1 MRFKTLFNRFRHKKL
16 YSIFPLFL
24 AFFLCVLLLETTIY
38 KRVEKEMQYYS
49 SIGRLEDMTR
59 FEVVKLRVERLKNAI
74 LLQTKSG
81 RDAYRAHYGADPPP
95 PGYRHE
101 QYEGGV
107 VRLVPLI
114 NPRPDIQMRSGFAP
128 NPEQLAGYQALKK
141 KFLKLKSV
149 SDDLMILNTE
159 PDDAK
164 LSQHL
169 NAMIAFEKVEYGK
182 ARFDFTSRKGLI
194 AKMKELA
201 DEMKAIETEID
212 ELVAVA
218 QGEVP
223 VVTGYTFIY
232 EGSNKTQTEKKQL
245 LQRGLKSQAY
255 QDVIDKAYRD
265 AGLPHLIGIRGITG
279 SDTVSMVQPVQ
290 PTPQVN
296 PTVPDK

>member
-1 MRFKTLFNRFRHKKL
+1 MRFKTLFNRFRHKRL
-16 YSIFPLFL
+16 YSIFPLCL
-24 AFFLCVLLLETTIY
+24 AFFLCVLLLNTTVY
-38 KRVEKEMQYYS
+38 KRVEREMGYYS

-59 FEVVKLRVERLKNAI
+59 FEVVKLGVERLRNAI

-101 QYEGGV
+101 QYEGGI
-107 VRLVPLI
+107 VRLVPLV
-114 NPRPDIQMRSGFAP
+114 NPRPDIETRLGFAP
-128 NPEQLAGYQALKK
+128 NPEQLAAYRALKE
-141 KFLKLKSV
+141 KFRKVKTTFNE
-149 SDDLMILNTE
+149 LMILNAE
-159 PDDAK
+159 PDDVK

-169 NAMIAFEKVEYGK
+169 NTMIAFEKAEYGK
-182 ARFDFTSRKGLI
+182 AKFNFTSRKGLMV
-194 AKMKELA
+194 KMKEFA
-201 DEMKAIETEID
+201 GEMETIETEID

-223 VVTGYTFIY
+223 VITGYTFIY
-232 EGSNKTQTEKKQL
+232 EGSNKTEAEKKKL

-265 AGLPHLIGIRGITG
+265 AGLPHLRKIKGIT
-279 SDTVSMVQPVQ
+279 DFETFPTVQPVQ

-296 PTVPDK
+296 PTLPEK